1 MIVTLGLLS
10 PNDEKI
16 LSNAIKYLID
26 GHKKISD
33 EWINQTENTLN
44 LKKKTL
50 RYLNDNPEAEE
61 LLFNYISFL

>member
-26 GHKKISD
+26 EHKKIQMNGL
-33 EWINQTENTLN
+33 IK
-44 LKKKTL
+44 LKVL
-50 RYLNDNPEAEE
+50 
-61 LLFNYISFL
+61 